1 MSQAVVIDPE
11 FRSLV
16 PPLRPDELAQL
27 EANLLAEGCRD
38 PLVVW
43 HGSNVLLDGH
53 NRFDICTRHGIDF
66 GVKAMHFDDR
76 EAAADWIDAN
86 QLGRRNL
93 SPEHYSLLRGRRY
106 NRTKRDTPNP
116 EGKNRNGQVDGQN
129 VHQPTTAETLA
140 EQHGVDERTIRRD
153 GRFAAAVE
161 IVKAVDPD
169 IEAKVIRGDAPPK
182 AAIVQAAKVIEEAE
196 EEADEEAATPLLSAP
211 QPDPRPAAREEARAI
226 LSGEAK
232 GPASRPRPAATP
244 ARDEP
249 AEEWEDNAA
258 LAVAPP
264 PEPLPGQSAILFPEA
279 EPASVDLEEKA
290 DRFESWVN
298 KLFGYSSALAQLPE
312 LDREHYHL
320 TPAQKRV
327 HINRLERIRKR
338 IDDAIAYLKGDR
350 P

>member
-153 GRFAAAVE
+153 GRFAA
-161 IVKAVDPD
+161 
-169 IEAKVIRGDAPPK
+169 
-182 AAIVQAAKVIEEAE
+182 
-196 EEADEEAATPLLSAP
+196 DEEAATPLLSAP